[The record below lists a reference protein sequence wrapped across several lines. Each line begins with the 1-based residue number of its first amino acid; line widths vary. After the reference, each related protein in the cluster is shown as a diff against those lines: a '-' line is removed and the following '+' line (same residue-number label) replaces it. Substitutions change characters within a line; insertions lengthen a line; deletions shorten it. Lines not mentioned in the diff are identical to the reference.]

1 VSSGQR
7 NLLLLVIAA
16 VIAGVPTL
24 IALGVLPSPIPNAPW
39 SGGDTQITETV
50 STLQEGYQPWFES
63 IFRPDELGIERYMFG
78 LQALLGTGVVAAV
91 MGWFVGRRN
100 GRLGRE
106 GGERR
111 TAMIISGVG
120 LAAFVLLFFVQTD
133 LGELQAFLT
142 ALQCVGL
149 GTLGF
154 FLGYPRGRRAGEREA
169 AAPAVSGRPAV
180 GTRIV

>member
-1 VSSGQR
+1 VPVVSAGKR
-7 NLLLLVIAA
+7 NLLLLLIAA

-24 IALGVLPSPIPNAPW
+24 IALGVLPSPVPNAPW

-50 STLQEGYQPWFES
+50 TSLHEGYQPWFES
-63 IFRPDELGIERYMFG
+63 FFRPSDLGIERYMFG

-91 MGWFVGRRN
+91 IGWFVGRRV
-100 GRLGRE
+100 GRTGRE

-111 TAMIISGVG
+111 TAMIVSAVG
-120 LAAFVLLFFVQTD
+120 ILAFLLLFFVQTD
-133 LGELQAFLT
+133 LGELQAFIT

-154 FLGYPRGRRAGEREA
+154 FIGYPRGKRTGEREA
-169 AAPAVSGRPAV
+169 AAPPAPPARA
-180 GTRIV
+180 RIA

>member
-1 VSSGQR
+1 MSPTQR
-7 NLLLLVIAA
+7 NLLLLLLAL

-24 IALGVLPSPIPNAPW
+24 SALGVLPPLVPGAAW

-50 STLQEGYQPWFES
+50 SALQKGYHPWVES
-63 IFRPDELGIERYMFG
+63 VFHPDELGIERYMFG
-78 LQALLGTGVVAAV
+78 LQALLGTALVA
-91 MGWFVGRRN
+91 GFVGYLAGSRN

-111 TAMIISGVG
+111 TATIVSAVG
-120 LAAFVLLFFVQTD
+120 ILAFILLFFVQTD

-154 FLGYPRGRRAGEREA
+154 FVGYPLGKRTGEREA
-169 AAPAVSGRPAV
+169 VSAAAAPDARTGSV
-180 GTRIV
+180 